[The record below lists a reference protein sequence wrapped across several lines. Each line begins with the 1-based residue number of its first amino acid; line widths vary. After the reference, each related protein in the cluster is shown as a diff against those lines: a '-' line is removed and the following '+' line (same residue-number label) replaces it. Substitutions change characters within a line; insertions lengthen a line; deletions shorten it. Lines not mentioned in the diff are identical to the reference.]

1 MSLVDVACC
10 VQTCVVEKLSSST
23 VALLH
28 CHGASVAAPQPSRE
42 PVFLPSNKLNR
53 TGALAT
59 QRVGCSG
66 GNMLARVFNLQTGLK
81 ASFEKAD

>member
-1 MSLVDVACC
+1 M
-10 VQTCVVEKLSSST
+10 
-23 VALLH
+23 
-28 CHGASVAAPQPSRE
+28 AAPQPSRE

-59 QRVGCSG
+59 QRGGCSG
-66 GNMLARVFNLQTGLK
+66 GNMLARVFSLQTGLK